1 MYTKQEASLIKKKFW
16 TSFGRYLQP
25 VPNAEGENINWLNYK
40 TGIRDIFFR
49 MDVDAA
55 SAQIAIEIKHTVNS
69 LDNRYYEQLLAM
81 RTMLENTLGETWQ
94 WQPEVQDEFGAVLS
108 RVYTTKPGVNIFKE
122 SDWPAI
128 ITFLKPRIIALDE
141 FWLQVKDVF
150 S

>member
-25 VPNAEGENINWLNYK
+25 VPNAEGETINWINYK

-49 MDVDAA
+49 MDVDTR
-55 SAQIAIEIKHTVNS
+55 SAQIAIEIRHTANS
-69 LDNRYYEQLLAM
+69 LDNGYYQQFLAM

-94 WQPEVQDEFGAVLS
+94 WQPEIQDESGTVLS
-108 RVYTTKPGVNIFKE
+108 RIYTTKPGVNIFKE
-122 SDWPAI
+122 PDWPAI

>member
-25 VPNAEGENINWLNYK
+25 VPNAEGETINWINYK

-49 MDVDAA
+49 MDVDTR
-55 SAQIAIEIKHTVNS
+55 SAQIAIEIRHTVNS
-69 LDNRYYEQLLAM
+69 LDNGYYQQFLAM

-94 WQPEVQDEFGAVLS
+94 WQPEVQDESGAVLS
-108 RVYTTKPGVNIFKE
+108 RIYTTQPGVNIFKE
-122 SDWPAI
+122 PDWPAI

>member
-25 VPNAEGENINWLNYK
+25 VPNAEGESINWLNYK
-40 TGIRDIFFR
+40 TGVRDIFFR
-49 MDVDAA
+49 MDVDARL
-55 SAQIAIEIKHTVNS
+55 AQIAIEIKHTANS
-69 LDNRYYEQLLAM
+69 LDNGYYEQFQAM
-81 RTMLENTLGETWQ
+81 RTMLESTLGETWQ
-94 WQPEVQDEFGAVLS
+94 WQPEMEDESGAVLS
-108 RVYTTKPGVNIFKE
+108 RIYTTMPGVNIFKE

>member
-25 VPNAEGENINWLNYK
+25 VPNAEGESINWLNYK

-49 MDVDAA
+49 MDVDTE
-55 SAQIAIEIKHTVNS
+55 SAQIAIEIKHTANS
-69 LDNRYYEQLLAM
+69 LDNGYYEQFLAM

-94 WQPEVQDEFGAVLS
+94 WQPEIQDEFGVVLS
-108 RVYTTKPGVNIFKE
+108 RIYTTKPGVNIFKE

-128 ITFLKPRIIALDE
+128 ITFLKPKIIALDE